1 MGFLPAVLL
10 TQHKVPGLDVGS
22 PLLKT
27 PWRPALLLA
36 VTFRHVL
43 RECAHPR
50 DGFTRMAPR
59 PAVAGDRPE
68 AGYRPHGAPVADPH
82 TGARH
87 RVMVLLIADVIV
99 DADLDRFGW
108 RHSDRDAPVVTPV
121 PGGPT
126 AQTPR
131 VGYRAAA

>member
-1 MGFLPAVLL
+1 MGFLCQPFANPA
-10 TQHKVPGLDVGS
+10 QGARSDVGS

-43 RECAHPR
+43 RGVLIPGWFYA
-50 DGFTRMAPR
+50 DGSR

-82 TGARH
+82 AGAAP
-87 RVMVLLIADVIV
+87 VMVLLIADVIV
-99 DADLDRFGW
+99 DVDLDRFDGDIAIGMH
-108 RHSDRDAPVVTPV
+108 R
-121 PGGPT
+121 
-126 AQTPR
+126 
-131 VGYRAAA
+131 